1 MSKETWLSISFSN
14 HAALYHPLSLVRSDP
29 LPTGGEG
36 AGLNPG
42 LDEAPARLLKSSTIC
57 LTEDPEDG
65 LFVVVAARAVFDPE
79 IGTLDLTQLVRDR
92 VHSEA
97 DLQDPVIFQRKANY
111 CSVLSGFSSPPNTT
125 VWGGRLSKRFCLR
138 SV

>member
-1 MSKETWLSISFSN
+1 
-14 HAALYHPLSLVRSDP
+14 
-29 LPTGGEG
+29 
-36 AGLNPG
+36 LNPG
-42 LDEAPARLLKSSTIC
+42 LDEAPARLLKSSTIF

-97 DLQDPVIFQRKANY
+97 DLQDPVIENPGQTNLMRLGTVSMTSNCMVK
-111 CSVLSGFSSPPNTT
+111 LST
-125 VWGGRLSKRFCLR
+125 LR
-138 SV
+138 SSFPSFFT